1 MQWKNSESRYG
12 SLSISIHWLVALA
25 VYGMFALG
33 LWMVTLGYYDTWYH
47 KAPELH
53 KSIGMVLFAVMLLR
67 VVWRFLS
74 PPPKPLSSYSTAVRH
89 GAITA
94 HVLMYVLLFSILIS
108 GYLISTAEGKPIN
121 VFGIVPVPA
130 VVAGL
135 GEQADLAGD
144 IHLWLAWSV
153 VVLSVLHGLAAL
165 KHHFID
171 RDITLNRML
180 GRRTD

>member
-1 MQWKNSESRYG
+1 MQWKNSESHYG

-67 VVWRFLS
+67 VVWRFVS

-89 GAITA
+89 GGAPRRDYRPCVA
-94 HVLMYVLLFSILIS
+94 VC
-108 GYLISTAEGKPIN
+108 AA
-121 VFGIVPVPA
+121 VFDFN
-130 VVAGL
+130 
-135 GEQADLAGD
+135 Q
-144 IHLWLAWSV
+144 WLP
-153 VVLSVLHGLAAL
+153 
-165 KHHFID
+165 D
-171 RDITLNRML
+171 LNR
-180 GRRTD
+180 